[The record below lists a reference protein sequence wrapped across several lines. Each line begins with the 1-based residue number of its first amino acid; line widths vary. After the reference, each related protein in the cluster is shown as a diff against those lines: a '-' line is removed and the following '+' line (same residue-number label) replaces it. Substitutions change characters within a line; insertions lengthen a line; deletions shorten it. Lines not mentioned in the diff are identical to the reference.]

1 MSLKFTSQNPVQA
14 SVLISIFTIISQI
27 FGMIRESVIAS
38 KLGTSVEYDSILI
51 ALALPAMVSAIFLM
65 SLPSAGI
72 PYLQAGTAN
81 RSNLGFLRSPFVT
94 TNLLISLLA
103 SVVVFLIMPL
113 AVELIAKGLDSGQ
126 KPTVIFFG
134 RLFCML
140 IPIRALQAV
149 FTSHLQANFHFI
161 APAYA
166 SIGFNLVIIVML
178 ITLFPVLGAATYV
191 PAMIM
196 GTFAEMLLVMFP
208 AYYLCR
214 NRATESKTGDNSGA
228 AFPVLLGGS
237 ILIET
242 IWMAVDPFDRYVG
255 GLYLEAGFVS
265 AIYYA
270 GMVSQMPF
278 RMLVLSLGVAIFP
291 ALAEAARDGDRTKQA
306 MLYHRAIGISAA
318 LLIPVT
324 VFCLVFSR
332 QIIELIFQR
341 GRFDSFSTD
350 ITVKA
355 LKFYFAGLFFA
366 SAYFI
371 QSRVYYAMKK
381 LRELLGFR
389 AISFAVKV
397 MFALLFIDRNW
408 ALALAG
414 GTVAMFI
421 FSFVVMEAAIVYR
434 HGLKYSREDLGFVLR
449 SIMAGSTLSVVILLL
464 AKVGEIVLPES
475 KLILLAVVLI
485 LGTAAAVPIDS
496 LFNIS
501 GIDLRRLMMS
511 ARRK

>member
-1 MSLKFTSQNPVQA
+1 MNLKFTKQNPVQA
-14 SVLISIFTIISQI
+14 SVLIFFFTIISQI

-38 KLGTSVEYDSILI
+38 KLGTSVEYDTILI
-51 ALALPAMVSAIFLM
+51 AMALPAMVGAIFLM
-65 SLPSAGI
+65 SMPSAGI
-72 PYLQAGTAN
+72 PYLQAGKAN
-81 RSNLGFLRSPFVT
+81 GSSLGIFRFSFLT
-94 TNLLISLLA
+94 TNLLISMLAAAAVYLL
-103 SVVVFLIMPL
+103 IPL
-113 AVELIAKGLDSGQ
+113 AVELIARGLDAGQ
-126 KPTVIFFG
+126 KQMVIFFG
-134 RLFCML
+134 HLFCVL
-140 IPIRALQAV
+140 IPIRALQAIFV
-149 FTSHLQANFHFI
+149 SHLQANFHFI
-161 APAYA
+161 APAYS

-178 ITLFPVLGAATYV
+178 IALFPVLGAAAYV
-191 PAMIM
+191 PATIF

-214 NRATESKTGDNSGA
+214 NRAVESKISDNSGA
-228 AFPVLLGGS
+228 SFPILLGGS
-237 ILIET
+237 ILIES

-291 ALAEAARDGDRTKQA
+291 ALAEAARNGDRIKQA
-306 MLYHRAIGISAA
+306 LLYHRAIGISAA

-355 LKFYFAGLFFA
+355 LRFYFAGLFFA

-371 QSRVYYAMKK
+371 QSRVFYAMKK
-381 LRELLGFR
+381 MRELLGFR

-397 MFALLFIDRNW
+397 AFAFLFIDLDW

-414 GTVAMFI
+414 GTVAMFA
-421 FSFVVMEAAIVYR
+421 FSFVIMEAALIYR
-434 HGLKYSREDLGFVLR
+434 HGLKYSPEDLGYVLR
-449 SIMAGSTLSVVILLL
+449 CIMAGSVLSVIILLL
-464 AKVGEIVLPES
+464 AKAGEIILPES
-475 KLILLAVVLI
+475 KLILLVGVMV
-485 LGTAAAVPIDS
+485 LGTLAAVLTDS
-496 LFNIS
+496 LFKIS
-501 GIDLRRLMMS
+501 GIDFGRLVMS
-511 ARRK
+511 AKRK